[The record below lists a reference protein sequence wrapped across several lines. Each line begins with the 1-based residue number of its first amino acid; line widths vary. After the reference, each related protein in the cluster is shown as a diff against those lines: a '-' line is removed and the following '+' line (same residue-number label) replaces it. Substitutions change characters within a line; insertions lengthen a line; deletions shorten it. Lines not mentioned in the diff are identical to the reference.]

1 MGISEDA
8 IEFVKRNKKLIINK
22 FADSSRYKPVQAP
35 ISPISFF
42 MAGSP
47 GAGKTEFSKNFI
59 EPVEKSM
66 SQKLVELGYSEP
78 FTIVRIDGDEIRGM
92 LPGYTG
98 NNSHLFQGAI
108 SVGVNKLYDYVLD
121 KKLNV
126 LVDGTFSNEKYA
138 IENIKRSLDKN
149 RTVNVLY
156 IYQDPLK
163 AWELTKAREAK
174 EGRMIA
180 LDLFVKEFFLA
191 RENVN
196 KVKKIYGNKIQV
208 DFIQR
213 DFEKEAYGYEINI
226 DNVDNYL
233 NMEYTEESLTEKLKS
248 LVNCQ

>member
-22 FADSSRYKPVQAP
+22 FVDGSGQKTFQIPV
-35 ISPISFF
+35 SFF

-59 EPVEKSM
+59 GLVEKFL
-66 SQKLVELGYSEP
+66 SQKLVELGHAGP
-78 FTIVRIDGDEIRGM
+78 FTIVRIDGDEIREM

-98 NNSHLFQGAI
+98 DNSHLFQGAI

-121 KKLNV
+121 KKFNV

-149 RTVNVLY
+149 RMVNILY
-156 IYQDPLK
+156 VYQDPLK

-174 EGRMIA
+174 EGRMIT
-180 LDLFVKEFFLA
+180 LNLFVEEFFLA
-191 RENVN
+191 KENVN

-213 DFEKEAYGYEINI
+213 DFEKEIYKYEINI
-226 DNVDNYL
+226 NNVSRQFRN
-233 NMEYTEESLTEKLKS
+233 
-248 LVNCQ
+248 VIV